1 MAASVWTSSSSTHA
15 RQPDKNDEVSQ
26 LKPPLGLWLV
36 AAGGAPNNNNYN
48 NHNYNNYNYNTM
60 SINKMEALLR
70 DLDSS
75 LNSLTVNDLSDA
87 SASPAS
93 KTVADVLADSS
104 ALSGYLHFMSSEQL
118 WEHRFFVLSSAG
130 LYMFASSSGD
140 EECHAKFVLTRA
152 TVLTTNVQAVA
163 STPLAFELRDDQRA
177 WTLCA
182 STKTSKNAW
191 IDMIQ
196 TLITKSTTLSSSASV
211 DSFQTSST
219 KLHRNDSSRD
229 LRGYPPIA
237 QRNHVAGEYV
247 DNRFVND
254 ASAQSM
260 MLQTHQ
266 RQYMQGQQQ
275 QQQQH
280 RSSPRSPTVPALV
293 SRINSVSTSYSS
305 SRDSTA
311 TSSSDSWS
319 FQGSSPQSDFY
330 YPASPYGSVSNS
342 SGSSIYTHV
351 RKPSMGESINAGIPG
366 GGIFGGADL
375 DRSDSK
381 ASATTAAWGVPST
394 KAVVDGLTLTS
405 ISNKTESIKS
415 DEKAAPKKKS
425 KKAQV
430 ALAFCNF

>member
-1 MAASVWTSSSSTHA
+1 
-15 RQPDKNDEVSQ
+15 
-26 LKPPLGLWLV
+26 
-36 AAGGAPNNNNYN
+36 
-48 NHNYNNYNYNTM
+48 M

-75 LNSLTVNDLSDA
+75 LNNLTVNELHGMLLYTV
-87 SASPAS
+87 SASNPTETDQLPLQMSQLHPKLS
-93 KTVADVLADSS
+93 KLLPTCLVTFSTVHDCHETDSPHFTADSS
-104 ALSGYLHFMSSEQL
+104 ALSGHLHFMTSEQL
-118 WEHRFFVLSSAG
+118 WEHRFFVLSSEG
-130 LYMFASSSGD
+130 LYMFASSSAT
-140 EECHAKFVLTRA
+140 EECQDKFILTRS
-152 TVLTTNVQAVA
+152 TVLTTNVQTVA
-163 STPLAFELRDDQRA
+163 STPLAFELRVEHRV
-177 WTLCA
+177 WILCA
-182 STKTSKNAW
+182 SSKTSKNAW

-196 TLITKSTTLSSSASV
+196 VLITKPTLSSSASI

-219 KLHRNDSSRD
+219 ELYRNDSTGD
-229 LRGYPPIA
+229 LRGYPISL
-237 QRNHVAGEYV
+237 RNPMGGEYV
-247 DNRFVND
+247 DTRYVND
-254 ASAQSM
+254 ASAQAM

-266 RQYMQGQQQ
+266 QRQYMQAGQ
-275 QQQQH
+275 

-311 TSSSDSWS
+311 TSDSWY

-330 YPASPYGSVSNS
+330 NPASPYGSI

-351 RKPSMGESINAGIPG
+351 RKPSMGESMNAGIPG

-394 KAVVDGLTLTS
+394 KAVVDGLTLTA
-405 ISNKTESIKS
+405 ISTKTESIKS
-415 DEKAAPKKKS
+415 DEKAPKKKS

>member
-1 MAASVWTSSSSTHA
+1 
-15 RQPDKNDEVSQ
+15 
-26 LKPPLGLWLV
+26 
-36 AAGGAPNNNNYN
+36 
-48 NHNYNNYNYNTM
+48 
-60 SINKMEALLR
+60 MEALLR

-75 LNSLTVNDLSDA
+75 LNNLTVNDLSGMLSTLTTNRKLINFPAD
-87 SASPAS
+87 ASPAS
-93 KTVADVLADSS
+93 KTVADLLADSS

-118 WEHRFFVLSSAG
+118 WEHRFYVLSSEG

-140 EECHAKFVLTRA
+140 EECHAKFMLTRSTA
-152 TVLTTNVQAVA
+152 LTTNVQAVA
-163 STPLAFELRDDQRA
+163 STPLAFELRDDHRA
-177 WTLCA
+177 WILCA

-196 TLITKSTTLSSSASV
+196 NLITKSTTLSSSASI

-219 KLHRNDSSRD
+219 KLYRNDSSGD
-229 LRGYPPIA
+229 LRGYPIA
-237 QRNHVAGEYV
+237 LRNHMAGEYI

-254 ASAQSM
+254 AQSM

-275 QQQQH
+275 Q

-311 TSSSDSWS
+311 TSSDSWS

-351 RKPSMGESINAGIPG
+351 RKQSMGESINAGIPG

-405 ISNKTESIKS
+405 ISNKAESIKS